1 MRKIIFLFILSL
13 FSMTVFAQQK
23 KVAVYV
29 TGEDA
34 GLNKVVGSKLVAA
47 IARTDEFSVVE
58 RSAEFQAALTSE
70 HLYERAGEVDEN
82 EIARL
87 GKQYGVLLV
96 CVANVFQAFNEQY
109 ISARIIDVESA
120 QVIRTASSS
129 GSVQTL
135 TDLINAASNLAT
147 DLVQSMGSNQQ
158 QSTKRVAVYVP
169 RTDASKGIGRVL
181 GDKMV
186 AAFVSSGRYVA
197 VERTNSFLSQLR
209 NEQEYQQNGA
219 VDDKE
224 ISRIG
229 KQFGVQYV
237 CVADISN
244 VMGEKYVSARM
255 IDVETAEVVN
265 THDVGGKINDMN
277 SCLRIATDIS
287 EALSKGTLKEQ
298 AEEARRKEEAEIA
311 KKRAEEEARI
321 RAEQEEQARILAEEK
336 EKKTAEEEKQRQIE
350 NKKAELREY
359 LQKGYILIE
368 KDGQKW
374 MVCIN
379 PLMDISGK
387 EVRQEKSYSCCGY
400 NDWGIGSWATFA
412 VKVSS
417 IYSEVKHY
425 LLKSLPIC
433 ERGLDY
439 WTFSTTEKLTIQTE
453 VWMERSSSRIE
464 YLDGEDFCYFPQWKG
479 LKCNKSYDDYE
490 FTMNSKKAC
499 ALLIRKVK

>member
-1 MRKIIFLFILSL
+1 MRIKIIFVIFLYCL
-13 FSMTVFAQQK
+13 SMTVFAQQK

-29 TGEDA
+29 TGEDS

-58 RSAEFQAALTSE
+58 RSSEFQAALTSE
-70 HLYERAGEVDEN
+70 LLYEHAGEVDEN

-87 GKQYGVLLV
+87 GKQYGVSLV
-96 CVANVFQAFNEQY
+96 CVANVFQAFKEQY

-147 DLVQSMGSNQQ
+147 DLVQNMGTEQPHNM
-158 QSTKRVAVYVP
+158 KKVAVYVP
-169 RTDASKGIGRVL
+169 RNDASKGIGRVL

-186 AAFVSSGRYVA
+186 AAFVSSGRYIA

-229 KQFGVQYV
+229 QQFGVQYV
-237 CVADISN
+237 CVADVSD

-265 THDVGGKINDMN
+265 THDVGGIINDMN

-287 EALSKGTLKEQ
+287 EALSKGTIKEQ

-311 KKRAEEEARI
+311 KKRAGEEARI
-321 RAEQEEQARILAEEK
+321 RAEQEEQARILAEEQ
-336 EKKTAEEEKQRQIE
+336 EKKKAEEEKQRQI
-350 NKKAELREY
+350 
-359 LQKGYILIE
+359 
-368 KDGQKW
+368 D
-374 MVCIN
+374 
-379 PLMDISGK
+379 K
-387 EVRQEKSYSCCGY
+387 EVSYINSCIKQGYVELVTNDGKYLLDLNFENTVKSFKESNITYSKYGK
-400 NDWGIGSWATFA
+400 NDWRLPKKDEFPA
-412 VKVSS
+412 VIYAFNDFYKLCKKHNIKLNLLERKSRYWCVNGKVSWYYFMFYDSTLVVLSPDQSHDFTYAFQDWHVKSSVEAYS
-417 IYSEVKHY
+417 IY
-425 LLKSLPIC
+425 II
-433 ERGLDY
+433 
-439 WTFSTTEKLTIQTE
+439 KL
-453 VWMERSSSRIE
+453 
-464 YLDGEDFCYFPQWKG
+464 
-479 LKCNKSYDDYE
+479 
-490 FTMNSKKAC
+490 
-499 ALLIRKVK
+499 

>member
-1 MRKIIFLFILSL
+1 MNKLITGFIIVAFSVLFPLAA
-13 FSMTVFAQQK
+13 FAQQK

-34 GLNKVVGSKLVAA
+34 SLNKVVASKLVAA

-82 EIARL
+82 EIVRL
-87 GKQYGVLLV
+87 GKQYGVSLV

-135 TDLINAASNLAT
+135 NDLINAASNLAT
-147 DLVQSMGSNQQ
+147 DLVRNMGTDQQ

-169 RTDASKGIGRVL
+169 RSDASKGIGRVL

-186 AAFVSSGRYVA
+186 AAFVASGRYIA

-237 CVADISN
+237 CVADISD
-244 VMGEKYVSARM
+244 VMGEKYVSVRM

-265 THDVGGKINDMN
+265 THDVGGGINDMS

-298 AEEARRKEEAEIA
+298 AEEIRRKEEAERA
-311 KKRAEEEARI
+311 QKRAEEEARI
-321 RAEQEEQARILAEEK
+321 RAEREEQARMLAEEQA
-336 EKKTAEEEKQRQIE
+336 KKKAEEEKQREIDKEISYINLCVKQGYVELETDKGKYLLDLNFEHTVKSFKESNITYSKYGK
-350 NKKAELREY
+350 NGWRLPKKDEFPAIIYSFNDFYKLCKKHNIRLNLSE
-359 LQKGYILIE
+359 
-368 KDGQKW
+368 
-374 MVCIN
+374 
-379 PLMDISGK
+379 GK
-387 EVRQEKSYSCCGY
+387 NRYWCVNG
-400 NDWGIGSWATFA
+400 
-412 VKVSS
+412 KVSWYYFMFYNSRVWTIQSPDQNHDFTYAFQDWHVKSTIDAYS
-417 IYSEVKHY
+417 IYIIK
-425 LLKSLPIC
+425 
-433 ERGLDY
+433 
-439 WTFSTTEKLTIQTE
+439 Q
-453 VWMERSSSRIE
+453 
-464 YLDGEDFCYFPQWKG
+464 
-479 LKCNKSYDDYE
+479 
-490 FTMNSKKAC
+490 
-499 ALLIRKVK
+499 

>member
-1 MRKIIFLFILSL
+1 MRKIILLLILSL
-13 FSMTVFAQQK
+13 FSITIFAQQK

-34 GLNKVVGSKLVAA
+34 SLNKVVASKLVAA

-58 RSAEFQAALTSE
+58 RSSEFQAALTSE
-70 HLYERAGEVDEN
+70 LLYEHAGEVDEN

-87 GKQYGVLLV
+87 GKQYGVSLV
-96 CVANVFQAFNEQY
+96 CVANVFQAFKEQY

-147 DLVQSMGSNQQ
+147 DLVQNMGTEQPYNM
-158 QSTKRVAVYVP
+158 KKVAVYVP
-169 RTDASKGIGRVL
+169 RNDASKGIGRVL

-186 AAFVSSGRYVA
+186 AAFVTSGRYIA
-197 VERTNSFLSQLR
+197 VERTNSFLTQLR

-229 KQFGVQYV
+229 QQFGVQYV
-237 CVADISN
+237 CVADISD
-244 VMGEKYVSARM
+244 VMGEKYVSVRM

-265 THDVGGKINDMN
+265 THDVGGIINDMN

-287 EALSKGTLKEQ
+287 EALSKGTIKEQ

-321 RAEQEEQARILAEEK
+321 RAEQEEQARILAEEQ
-336 EKKTAEEEKQRQIE
+336 EKKKAEEEKQRQI
-350 NKKAELREY
+350 
-359 LQKGYILIE
+359 
-368 KDGQKW
+368 D
-374 MVCIN
+374 
-379 PLMDISGK
+379 K
-387 EVRQEKSYSCCGY
+387 EVSYINSCIKQGYVELVTDNGKYLLDLNFEHTVKSFKESNITYSKYGK
-400 NDWGIGSWATFA
+400 NDWRLPKKDEFQGIIHAFDEFYKLCKKHNIRLGLDEKKNRYWCVNGKVSWYYFMELVNNSTWFVLHPDEYHDFTYAFQDWH
-412 VKVSS
+412 VKSS
-417 IYSEVKHY
+417 IYAYSIY
-425 LLKSLPIC
+425 II
-433 ERGLDY
+433 
-439 WTFSTTEKLTIQTE
+439 KL
-453 VWMERSSSRIE
+453 
-464 YLDGEDFCYFPQWKG
+464 
-479 LKCNKSYDDYE
+479 
-490 FTMNSKKAC
+490 
-499 ALLIRKVK
+499 

>member
-1 MRKIIFLFILSL
+1 MRKIILLLILSL
-13 FSMTVFAQQK
+13 FSITIFAQQK

-34 GLNKVVGSKLVAA
+34 SLNKVVASKLVAA

-58 RSAEFQAALTSE
+58 RSSEFQAALTSE
-70 HLYERAGEVDEN
+70 LLYEHAGEVDEN

-87 GKQYGVLLV
+87 GKQYGVSLV
-96 CVANVFQAFNEQY
+96 CVANVFQAFKEQY

-135 TDLINAASNLAT
+135 ADLINAASNLAT
-147 DLVQSMGSNQQ
+147 DLVQNMGTEQPYNM
-158 QSTKRVAVYVP
+158 KKVAVYVP
-169 RTDASKGIGRVL
+169 RNDASKGIGRVL

-186 AAFVSSGRYVA
+186 AAFVTSGRYIA
-197 VERTNSFLSQLR
+197 VERTNSFLTQLR

-229 KQFGVQYV
+229 QQFGVQYV
-237 CVADISN
+237 CVADISD

-265 THDVGGKINDMN
+265 THDVGGIINDMN

-287 EALSKGTLKEQ
+287 EALSKGTIKEQ

-321 RAEQEEQARILAEEK
+321 RAEQEEQARILAEEQ
-336 EKKTAEEEKQRQIE
+336 EKKKAEEEKQRQI
-350 NKKAELREY
+350 
-359 LQKGYILIE
+359 
-368 KDGQKW
+368 D
-374 MVCIN
+374 
-379 PLMDISGK
+379 K
-387 EVRQEKSYSCCGY
+387 EVSYINSCIKQGYVELVTDNGKYLLDLNFEHTVKSFKESNITYSKYGK
-400 NDWGIGSWATFA
+400 NDWRLPKKDEFQGIIHAFDEFYKLCKKHNIRLGLDEKKNRYWCVNGKVSWYYFMELVNNSTWFVLHPDEYHDFTYAFQDWH
-412 VKVSS
+412 VKSS
-417 IYSEVKHY
+417 IYAYSIY
-425 LLKSLPIC
+425 II
-433 ERGLDY
+433 
-439 WTFSTTEKLTIQTE
+439 KL
-453 VWMERSSSRIE
+453 
-464 YLDGEDFCYFPQWKG
+464 
-479 LKCNKSYDDYE
+479 
-490 FTMNSKKAC
+490 
-499 ALLIRKVK
+499 